1 MEIKNRCDLEEHSQ
15 KMDEAAAQQTQHSMK
30 HTPPTPSAPDI
41 PSMGVYTPDSTTNS
55 VHSLHYGTIKY

>member
-1 MEIKNRCDLEEHSQ
+1 MRSGGTLPKNGRGCSATNTTFYEAHST
-15 KMDEAAAQQTQHSMK
+15 D
-30 HTPPTPSAPDI
+30 PSAPDI